1 MTYRT
6 AKTLFSAGIV
16 GPPGSS
22 DLQPGQL
29 AGPGL
34 LLCARKERL
43 QQALPG
49 RERQSLS
56 WPQPIPCCLVTWRPP
71 LKCHFLSGS
80 QWVYLLGPLL
90 GLLVTHRLASQ
101 AFAAQNSFMR
111 VPITGSR
118 HSNSQPCWAR
128 PACAAGPVREGVGAL
143 VAKGAWV

>member
-6 AKTLFSAGIV
+6 VKTLFSADIV

-29 AGPGL
+29 AGPGPL
-34 LLCARKERL
+34 VCARKERL

-49 RERQSLS
+49 RERQPCS

-71 LKCHFLSGS
+71 LKCHFLSGPL
-80 QWVYLLGPLL
+80 WVYLLGLWL
-90 GLLVTHRLASQ
+90 DLLVTHRLASQ
-101 AFAAQNSFMR
+101 ALAAQNSFMR
-111 VPITGSR
+111 VSITDSH

-128 PACAAGPVREGVGAL
+128 PACAAGPEREGVGAL
-143 VAKGAWV
+143 VATGAWV